1 MLYKT
6 VTSLKQGQK
15 QAFFLTLDMLIV
27 VVSYVFSVV
36 LFMGPTALSGNLVA
50 ASNDLFAMMCV
61 AAALATYFGLH
72 KVKLKSYEMQGMLS
86 SGWVAL
92 AITASGIAFSL
103 LDTSV
108 AATTGTTATPASRAQ
123 RSSDR
128 QNGRRK
134 YAVSSRGGPD
144 TIAMT
149 HCECST
155 PSRIAASSRFG
166 IFTSSHTHSP
176 RCMSSL

>member
-27 VVSYVFSVV
+27 VLSYGFSMV
-36 LFMGPTALSGNLVA
+36 LFLGPSALSSNLSA
-50 ASNDLFAMMCV
+50 ASNDLFAMMCI

-92 AITASGIAFSL
+92 AITATGLAFSA
-103 LDTSV
+103 LDPDVTPPPRSISSV
-108 AATTGTTATPASRAQ
+108 A
-123 RSSDR
+123 
-128 QNGRRK
+128 
-134 YAVSSRGGPD
+134 
-144 TIAMT
+144 
-149 HCECST
+149 
-155 PSRIAASSRFG
+155 
-166 IFTSSHTHSP
+166 
-176 RCMSSL
+176 